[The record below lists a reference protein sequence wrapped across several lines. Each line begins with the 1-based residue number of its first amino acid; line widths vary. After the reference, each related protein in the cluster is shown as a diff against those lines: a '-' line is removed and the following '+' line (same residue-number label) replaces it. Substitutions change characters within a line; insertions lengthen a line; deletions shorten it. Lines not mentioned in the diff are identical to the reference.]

1 MAYTI
6 NKTDGTTLTTIA
18 DGTVNDTSTELT
30 LVGKNYAGYGQFLNT
45 NLVHMLENFSDD
57 TAPTTPITGQLWW
70 DTAGNLKVYTGS
82 TFKTLSSI
90 TSSAAQP
97 ASAVTGNSWWDTVN
111 SQFYVY
117 NGSSWTLVGPAFSS
131 NTGTS
136 GTIVGT
142 IVDTGN
148 TSHVAVN
155 VFVASQLMSIISSDA
170 TYTPGTAITGFT
182 TIKPGFN
189 LIGTSGVAN
198 VAYYGTASD
207 ASSLG
212 NVAAASYARTDIAE
226 TFDNTVTINNNSG
239 LTIGTSNNFTTTISG
254 TTTQLTSA
262 ASNANLAIRVNVGG
276 LVTTA
281 MQVIGAN
288 ARVDFA
294 NAITTAGNIVATST
308 GYVLAQNTDDA
319 TSNVTGAIQS
329 SGGISAKKTIYTT
342 GNLTTTA
349 NVNGVY
355 FTGIAVGALYSDL
368 AERYFADATYEPG
381 TVLTLG
387 GSEEVTICNE
397 ENSTDVFGVVSTDP
411 AYLMNSLNGS
421 AELRPAPAVAMVGR
435 VPVKVTG
442 PVKKGQRLVSA
453 LNGHAQAAPENVN
466 PLSIIGRSLED
477 KLTDSEGTVEAVVR
491 INT

>member
-6 NKTDGTTLTTIA
+6 NKTDGTVLTTIA

-45 NLVHMLENFSDD
+45 NLVHLLENFSDD
-57 TAPTTPITGQLWW
+57 TAPTTPLTGQLWW

-90 TSSAAQP
+90 ASGASQP

-117 NGSSWTLVGPAFSS
+117 NGATWTLVGPAFSS

-136 GTIVGT
+136 GTVVGT
-142 IVDTGN
+142 ITDTGN
-148 TSHVAVN
+148 VAHVAVN
-155 VFVASQLMSIISSDA
+155 VFVSDQLMTIISKDA
-170 TYTPGTAITGFT
+170 TYTPQTAITGFT

-189 LIGTSGVAN
+189 LIGTSAVAN

-207 ASSLG
+207 SSSLG
-212 NVAAASYARTDIAE
+212 NVAAINYARTDIAE

-254 TTTQLTSA
+254 TTTQLTSNNN
-262 ASNANLAIRVNVGG
+262 NANIAVRVNVGG
-276 LVTTA
+276 LVTSA
-281 MQVIGAN
+281 MQVVGAN

-294 NAITTAGNIVATST
+294 NAITTAGNVVATST
-308 GYVLAQNTDDA
+308 GYILAQNTDDA

-329 SGGISAKKTIYTT
+329 SGGISARKTIYTT

-368 AERYFADATYEPG
+368 AERYFADAVYEPG

-387 GSEEVTICNE
+387 GEQEVTICNE

-421 AELRPAPAVAMVGR
+421 SESRPAPAVAMVGR
-435 VPVKVTG
+435 VPVKVVG
-442 PVKKGQRLVSA
+442 PVQKGQRLVSA
-453 LNGHAQAAPENVN
+453 LNGRAQAAPVDVN
-466 PLSIIGRSLED
+466 PLAIIGRSLET
-477 KLTDSEGTVEAVVR
+477 KTSESEGIVEAVVR

>member
-6 NKTDGTTLTTIA
+6 NKTDGTLLTTIA

-45 NLVHMLENFSDD
+45 NLVHLLENFSDD

-82 TFKTLSSI
+82 AFKTLSSI
-90 TSSAAQP
+90 TSSSAQP

-117 NGSSWTLVGPAFSS
+117 NGSTWTLVGPAFSS

-136 GTIVGT
+136 GTVVGT
-142 IVDTGN
+142 IIDTGN
-148 TSHVAVN
+148 VSHVAVN
-155 VFVASQLMSIISSDA
+155 VYVSDQLMSIVSSDS
-170 TYTPGTAITGFT
+170 TYTPQTSITGFT

-189 LIGTSGVAN
+189 LISTSAVAN
-198 VAYYGTASD
+198 VAYYGTSSD
-207 ASSLG
+207 SSQLG
-212 NVAAASYARTDIAE
+212 NVAAANYARTDIAE
-226 TFDNTVTINNNSG
+226 TFDSTVTINNNSG
-239 LTIGTSNNFTTTISG
+239 LTVGSGNNFSTTISG
-254 TTTQLTSA
+254 STTLLTSLVNNANLSLRVNVAGSLTSA
-262 ASNANLAIRVNVGG
+262 LTVV
-276 LVTTA
+276 
-281 MQVIGAN
+281 GAN

-294 NAITTAGNIVATST
+294 NAVTTAGNVIAQTTGYIVA
-308 GYVLAQNTDDA
+308 YNTDDA
-319 TSNVTGAIQS
+319 TSNITGAIQS

-368 AERYFADATYEPG
+368 AERYFADAIYEPG

-387 GSEEVTICNE
+387 GEQEVTICNE

-453 LNGHAQAAPENVN
+453 LNGRAQAAPENVN

>member
-6 NKTDGTTLTTIA
+6 NKTDGTLLTTIA

-45 NLVHMLENFSDD
+45 NMVHMLENFSDD

-82 TFKTLSSI
+82 AFKTLSSI

-117 NGSSWTLVGPAFSS
+117 NGSSWTLVGPSFSS

-142 IVDTGN
+142 ITDTGN
-148 TSHVAVN
+148 VAHVAVN
-155 VFVASQLMSIISSDA
+155 VYVSDQLMTIVSSDS
-170 TYTPGTAITGFT
+170 TYTPQTSITGFT

-189 LIGTSGVAN
+189 LIATSAVAN
-198 VAYYGTASD
+198 VAYYGTSSD
-207 ASSLG
+207 SSQLG
-212 NVAAASYARTDIAE
+212 NVAAVNYARTDIAE
-226 TFDNTVTINNNSG
+226 TFDSTVTINNNSG
-239 LTIGTSNNFTTTISG
+239 LTIGTGNNFSTTISG
-254 TTTQLTSA
+254 STTLLTSNNNNANLSLRVNVAGSLTSA
-262 ASNANLAIRVNVGG
+262 LTVV
-276 LVTTA
+276 
-281 MQVIGAN
+281 GAN

-294 NAITTAGNIVATST
+294 NAITSAGNVIAQTTGYIVA
-308 GYVLAQNTDDA
+308 YNTDDA

-368 AERYFADATYEPG
+368 AERYFADAVYEPG
-381 TVLTLG
+381 TVLVLG
-387 GSEEVTICNE
+387 GDEEVTICNE

-421 AELRPAPAVAMVGR
+421 AELRPAPPVAMIGR
-435 VPVKVTG
+435 VPVKVIG
-442 PVKKGQRLVSA
+442 PIRKGQRLVSA
-453 LNGHAQAAPENVN
+453 LNGRAQAAPENVN
-466 PLSIIGRSLED
+466 PMSIIGRSLQD
-477 KLTDSEGTVEAVVR
+477 KLTDSEGVVEAVVR